1 MKILNKAR
9 SFLMKKDDGK
19 DVLDRKKFFLCIGSI
34 ISVGVLLLIVLKP
47 SKDSSVVINS
57 ITPIEHDKENDKKLV
72 LEESEKVTALFKA
85 LKQREQKEPIKK
97 QPRQSPQYRSYA
109 PVNTDIEY
117 KAQQVIERKGP
128 DSLGLPLGTNLI
140 GKLLTSIDTRETDQ
154 LYKVILPYGGNGK
167 NGGHI
172 PKDAVLFGNITYPGK
187 GKKVFLRFSQALLPD
202 GEEVKLNAQ
211 ALSSKDYSPGLNG
224 DYHSKIAERVAS
236 TLGLSMLSVMTD
248 TLTERQI
255 TGAGETI
262 VSNPK
267 ATPKNALYQG
277 ISKVTEIEAQR
288 QAAAL
293 NSDPE
298 YVTISAGKEMIV
310 HLLETYYDNQ

>member
-1 MKILNKAR
+1 M
-9 SFLMKKDDGK
+9 
-19 DVLDRKKFFLCIGSI
+19 
-34 ISVGVLLLIVLKP
+34 
-47 SKDSSVVINS
+47 
-57 ITPIEHDKENDKKLV
+57 E
-72 LEESEKVTALFKA
+72 EKV
-85 LKQREQKEPIKK
+85 
-97 QPRQSPQYRSYA
+97 
-109 PVNTDIEY
+109 
-117 KAQQVIERKGP
+117 
-128 DSLGLPLGTNLI
+128 
-140 GKLLTSIDTRETDQ
+140 
-154 LYKVILPYGGNGK
+154 K
-167 NGGHI
+167 NGGYI
-172 PKDAVLFGNITYPGK
+172 PKDAILFGNITYPGK

-224 DYHSKIAERVAS
+224 DFHSKITERVAS

-267 ATPKNALYQG
+267 ATAKNALYQG
-277 ISKVTEIEAQR
+277 VSKVAEMEAQR

-310 HLLETYYDNQ
+310 YLLETYYGNQ